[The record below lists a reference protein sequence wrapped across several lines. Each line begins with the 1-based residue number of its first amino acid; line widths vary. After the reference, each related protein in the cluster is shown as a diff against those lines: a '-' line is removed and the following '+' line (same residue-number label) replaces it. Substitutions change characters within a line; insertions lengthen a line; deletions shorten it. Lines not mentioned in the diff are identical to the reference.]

1 MKSSSRISLAEIAQQ
16 NGPSR
21 HWRWEDST
29 ESDAT
34 SPTVEELT
42 EFIHF
47 SPGDGRIW
55 LDDRRV
61 VLMEGDALGLLR
73 QQLIASLGLDN
84 ARGLL
89 TRIGYHSGVRDAEL
103 VLKQWP
109 EPNPQ
114 SSYLAGTRLHALK
127 GMVKVEPVHLEFD
140 PTLGTYNGEFIWHNS
155 VEADAHLA
163 HCGMGTEPACWT
175 QLGYAMGYVTTTLG
189 RLVVFREVECRA
201 AGGHACRIVG
211 KPADEWP
218 DVEEDLRRINVEGFL
233 STRAYNLPPTREV
246 AELPKPDAPT
256 TAGDDM
262 HMVGISGAFISCC
275 HQLKRVAP
283 TQATTLFTGESG
295 VGKELFAQMLHEIS
309 PRKGSPFV
317 SINCAAIPE
326 SLTESE
332 LFGVERGAYTGAT
345 LSRPGRFERANG
357 GTLFLDEVGTLSL
370 VSQGK
375 LLRALQ
381 QGMVERVGGTRE
393 IAVDVRVVAA
403 TNVDLEEEVRLGR
416 FREDLYF
423 RLNVFPIRLPPLRE
437 RREDIPLLL
446 SHFLQRYNQ
455 RHGRH
460 ITGFTNRAVRALL
473 GYSFPGNIRELQN
486 LIERGV
492 ILADDGNAIDVR
504 HLFRYE
510 QIPREALYSVESAG
524 TLAMNGEPISPGGGE
539 IKNEKLLDRFLA
551 ASGSESISLLTLESQ
566 LIREAV
572 DCCQGNL
579 SAAARLIGLSRAQL
593 AYRLGKGSPSD

>member
-1 MKSSSRISLAEIAQQ
+1 MKPTPRISLAEIARQ
-16 NGPSR
+16 NGPGR
-21 HWRWEDST
+21 HWRWDDST
-29 ESDAT
+29 ESDAA
-34 SPTVEELT
+34 SPTVKELT
-42 EFIHF
+42 DFIHF

-61 VLMEGDALGLLR
+61 VLMESDALGMLR
-73 QQLIASLGLDN
+73 QQLIASLGLDS

-109 EPNPQ
+109 APDPQ

-140 PTLGTYNGEFIWHNS
+140 PILGTYNGEFIWHNS
-155 VEADAHLA
+155 VEVDAHLA
-163 HCGMGTEPACWT
+163 YCGMGTEPACWT

-201 AGGHACRIVG
+201 AGGHTCRIVG

-218 DVEEDLRRINVEGFL
+218 DVEEDLRHINVEGFL
-233 STRAYNLPPTREV
+233 STRAYHLPPTREV
-246 AELPKPDAPT
+246 AELPSPETPAIADS
-256 TAGDDM
+256 DM

-295 VGKELFAQMLHEIS
+295 VGKELFAQMLHAIS
-309 PRKGSPFV
+309 PRKGAPFISV
-317 SINCAAIPE
+317 NCAAIPE
-326 SLTESE
+326 SLAESE

-345 LSRPGRFERANG
+345 MSRPGRFERANG
-357 GTLFLDEVGTLSL
+357 GTLFLDEIGTLSL

-381 QGMVERVGGTRE
+381 QGVVERVGGTNE
-393 IAVDVRVVAA
+393 IAVDVRLVAA
-403 TNVDLEEEVRLGR
+403 TNVDLETEVQQGR

-492 ILADDGNAIDVR
+492 ILADDDSAIDVR
-504 HLFRYE
+504 HLFRNE
-510 QIPREALYSVESAG
+510 QIPRELLYSVESAG
-524 TLAMNGEPISPGGGE
+524 TLATNSEPNSSGDIASTT
-539 IKNEKLLDRFLA
+539 EKLLDRFLA
-551 ASGSESISLLTLESQ
+551 VSGPDSISLLELESQ
-566 LIREAV
+566 LIHEAV
-572 DCCQGNL
+572 DRCQGNL

-593 AYRLGKGSPSD
+593 AYRLGKGNPPD